1 MDTAPT
7 QIRQPPDPGTLG
19 PVIAYWQSLRRGRP
33 VPARTDLDPA
43 GLLPFL
49 SSSGIVERD
58 RAGRIRFRLAGRVIA
73 ECLGVEP
80 RGMPLR
86 ALFAF
91 AARDRLAELAHAAF
105 DGPHLVRLTLVAD
118 APAPGAP
125 PAPVPCA
132 ILPLSDGT
140 GAVNRALVCL
150 DLDPRALIARP
161 CRLQIRDAHL
171 TALTPPRLSAV
182 KVSRT
187 GAPTL
192 RVIAGGRG

>member
-7 QIRQPPDPGTLG
+7 QIRPPPDPGTLG

-49 SSSGIVERD
+49 SASGIVERD

-91 AARDRLAELAHAAF
+91 AARDRIQALATAAF
-105 DGPHLVRLTLVAD
+105 DCPQLVRLTLVAE
-118 APAPGAP
+118 APDPDMP
-125 PAPVPCA
+125 PVAVPCA
-132 ILPLSDGT
+132 LLPLSDTAGT
-140 GAVNRALVCL
+140 VNRALFCL
-150 DLDPRALIARP
+150 DIDPRSHILRP
-161 CRLQIRDAHL
+161 CRLQIREAHL

-182 KVSRT
+182 KVMRA
-187 GAPTL
+187 GAPAL
-192 RVIAGGRG
+192 RVIPGGRG